1 MQEKKITY
9 TERGGVIVK
18 DKFDFNDFKA
28 KSVFYHSEKK
38 SVFVTREKFA
48 TFLEVENETY
58 VTNFSDLNLQSY
70 AAIITHTIFPYKIEG
85 IPMIGE
91 PSTEKL
97 YRWVKAS
104 ERLPNN
110 DKPVFAKDAKGAKS
124 ASFYSRQHQ
133 TPVEDFDDTGDLDS
147 FNDTLYLKEGW
158 YEETEQSS
166 GQYDIVYQKR
176 KITEWLEEYTQPKA
190 LITDA
195 EIEKMAEDAGYPQS
209 DKESF
214 ECTYWTLH
222 NVFTKG
228 FKASQSLKWNG
239 FSEEDLR
246 KAMLHASYETLNNKC
261 IISHR
266 NIDEYIQSLTK
277 PTP

>member
-9 TERGGVIVK
+9 TEIGGEIK
-18 DKFDFNDFKA
+18 DESGK
-28 KSVFYHSEKK
+28 
-38 SVFVTREKFA
+38 
-48 TFLEVENETY
+48 
-58 VTNFSDLNLQSY
+58 
-70 AAIITHTIFPYKIEG
+70 ITHTIFPHKIEG

-110 DKPVFAKDAKGAKS
+110 DKPVFAKDVKGAKS

-133 TPVEDFDDTGDLDS
+133 TPVEDFDDTCDFDS

-195 EIEKMAEDAGYPQS
+195 KIENYVDILHKNIDIKQDLP
-209 DKESF
+209 KENIYYESSVLKSF
-214 ECTYWTLH
+214 KEY
-222 NVFTKG
+222 
-228 FKASQSLKWNG
+228 ASQSLKGNG

-246 KAMLHASYETLNNKC
+246 KAMLRTSYETFNNKS